1 MVPPAAV
8 LVREEHDAPV
18 GGHAGRA
25 TGLGQQ
31 QQRQQPDRLGLV
43 GHQLDQQAGQAD
55 GLGAQVLAY
64 EIVAGRRGPR

>member
-1 MVPPAAV
+1 MLPSA
-8 LVREEHDAPV
+8 R
-18 GGHAGRA
+18 HAGRA

-55 GLGAQVLAY
+55 GLGAQVVAH
-64 EIVAGRRGPR
+64 EVVAGRRAV